1 MIIYFTNEGT
11 KEGKKEGRK
20 EGRKDGRMVE
30 LYVHA
35 HGLGS
40 EEKDTKEEKTQKL
53 EEKGSPFRT
62 MSRAA
67 FGMGLRRCALST
79 LSRLPQ

>member
-1 MIIYFTNEGT
+1 M
-11 KEGKKEGRK
+11 KERRK
-20 EGRKDGRMVE
+20 ERRIVE
-30 LYVHA
+30 LYVHV

-40 EEKDTKEEKTQKL
+40 GEEKDTKGEKAQKL

-62 MSRAA
+62 ISRAA
-67 FGMGLRRCALST
+67 FVMGLGRCALST

>member
-1 MIIYFTNEGT
+1 M
-11 KEGKKEGRK
+11 KERRK
-20 EGRKDGRMVE
+20 ERRIVE
-30 LYVHA
+30 LYVHV

-40 EEKDTKEEKTQKL
+40 EEKDTKGEKAQKL

-62 MSRAA
+62 ISRAA